1 MPHLTTDSSRLFY
14 RWDGPENGRVLIL
27 AHALGANHTMWDS
40 NMPALSARFRVLRY
54 DSRGHGASDIGQG
67 PCDIDRLGRD
77 VLELIDAL
85 ELDAVDFC
93 GISMGAMAGMW
104 LAAHAGERVRRL
116 VLANTSAHFNKPE
129 ALNARI
135 AAVRW
140 GGMAGVAETMLER
153 WSRPVFRSADPVAD
167 DRLRQMLLGTPADGY
182 IAACR
187 AVRDVDQRHLL
198 GRIAVPTLVIAGKH
212 DPATPPEHS
221 YYLRDHIRGA
231 RMVELEAAHIA
242 NIEAA
247 ATFDAALIDF
257 FEDTSGSQ

>member
-1 MPHLTTDSSRLFY
+1 MPHHNTAGSRLFY
-14 RWDGPENGRVLIL
+14 RWDGPESGRAVVLS
-27 AHALGANHTMWDS
+27 HALGANHSMWDA
-40 NMPALSARFRVLRY
+40 NMPALAARHRVLRY

-67 PCDIDRLGRD
+67 PCDVDRLGRD

-85 ELDAVDFC
+85 GLDTIDFC
-93 GISMGAMAGMW
+93 GLSMGAMAGVW
-104 LAAHAGERVRRL
+104 LAAHAGARVRRL
-116 VLANTSAHFNKPE
+116 VLANTSVHFDKPE

-167 DRLRQMLLGTPADGY
+167 DRLRQMLLGTSADGY

-198 GRIAVPTLVIAGKH
+198 GRIAVPTLIIAGKD
-212 DPATPPEHS
+212 DPATPPGHAH
-221 YYLRDHIRGA
+221 YLRDHIRGA

-247 ATFDAALIDF
+247 AAFNAALIDF
-257 FEDTSGSQ
+257 LGDTSGSQ